1 MSQLGSVLSGAI
13 PTWTAEESVGRKLT
27 VFMLDG
33 TATGPKTIEIGNW
46 SGRAIFSPRA
56 SLKSLLQRSEFA
68 AQGVYLLQSE
78 SDEDK
83 YESAIYIGEAE
94 ELAARLRQHIA
105 DRDFESVVCF
115 SSRDEGLTK
124 AHIKYLE
131 AKLIQLARDANTS
144 HVENSNNPR
153 GARLSE
159 AEASDMDY
167 FIEQIK
173 LILPVV
179 GIRSLVV
186 AAPHSGIPIPPT
198 IGLREYSIKSKEL
211 KATMVE
217 SDKGFVVRTG
227 SEAALNTSKSI
238 ALGWLNI
245 RKKLLDAGVL
255 KEVGD
260 RYVFSDDAIFSSPSA
275 ASSVILGRQA
285 PGPVSWVLPDGRTYK
300 ESQSDV

>member
-1 MSQLGSVLSGAI
+1 
-13 PTWTAEESVGRKLT
+13 VGRKLT

-33 TATGPKTIEIGNW
+33 TATGPKTVEIGNW

-56 SLKSLLQRSEFA
+56 SLKGLLYRGEFG

-78 SDEDK
+78 SDDDK
-83 YESAIYIGEAE
+83 FDSSIYIGEAE
-94 ELAARLRQHIA
+94 ELSVRLKQHIA
-105 DRDFESVVCF
+105 DRDFEAVVCF

-144 HVENSNNPR
+144 RVENGNSPK
-153 GARLSE
+153 GAKLSE

-179 GIRSLVV
+179 GVRSLVV
-186 AAPHSGIPIPPT
+186 ATPHSVTLHQPT
-198 IGLREYSIKSKEL
+198 VGEHEYFVKSKEL
-211 KATMVE
+211 KARMFE
-217 SDKGFVVRTG
+217 ADGGFVVRAG
-227 SEAALNTSKSI
+227 SEAALVTSKSI

-245 RKKLLDAGVL
+245 RKKLIDAGVL
-255 KEVGD
+255 KQVGD
-260 RYVFSDDAIFSSPSA
+260 RYVFSEDATFSSPSA

-285 PGPVSWVLPDGRTYK
+285 PGPISWVLPDGRTYK
-300 ESQSDV
+300 DAQADA